1 MSRLTVNEA
10 GTSGYTDE
18 IKLTPSDFT
27 AAAGNTTTQVNIPV
41 KQGDVI
47 EGAALNITEAF
58 SVSSNVKVGYDA
70 TVTAGSAATEAFIL
84 NSNANTAQIKVD
96 TGASLSNVID
106 TSGSSATALKVVAA
120 ADGNINVIAASGLD
134 VSTSGE
140 MTLLLR
146 IRRLSF

>member
-10 GTSGYTDE
+10 GTSGYTDQ
-18 IKLTPSDFT
+18 IKLSPSDFT
-27 AAAGNTTTQVNIPV
+27 TAAGNTTTQVLIPV
-41 KQGDVI
+41 KEGDVI

-58 SVSSNVKVGYDA
+58 SVSSNVKVGYDV
-70 TVTAGSAATEAFIL
+70 TVTAGAAVTEAFIL

-96 TGASLSNVID
+96 TG
-106 TSGSSATALKVVAA
+106 SALDDGGDANNTKVVAA
-120 ADGNINVIAASGLD
+120 ADGNITVIAASALD

>member
-18 IKLTPSDFT
+18 IKLSPSDFT
-27 AAAGNTTTQVNIPV
+27 TAAGNTTTQVLIPV
-41 KQGDVI
+41 KEGDVI

-58 SVSSNVKVGYDA
+58 SVSSNVKVGYDV
-70 TVTAGSAATEAFIL
+70 TVTAGAAVTEAFIL

-96 TGASLSNVID
+96 TG
-106 TSGSSATALKVVAA
+106 SALDDGGDANNTKVVAA
-120 ADGNINVIAASGLD
+120 ADGNITVIAASALD

>member
-18 IKLTPSDFT
+18 ITLSPSDFT
-27 AAAGNTTTQVNIPV
+27 IEAGNTTTQVLIPV

-70 TVTAGSAATEAFIL
+70 TVTAGSATTEAFIADV
-84 NSNANTAQIKVD
+84 NADAAAIKVD
-96 TGASLSNVID
+96 TGASLASQPTDGNNFV
-106 TSGSSATALKVVAA
+106 KVVAI
-120 ADGNINVIAASGLD
+120 ADGNISVISASALD
-134 VSTSGE
+134 VSTSGS

>member
-10 GTSGYTDE
+10 GTSGYTDQ
-18 IKLTPSDFT
+18 ITLNPSDFT
-27 AAAGNTTTQVNIPV
+27 IEAGNTTTKVLIPV

-47 EGAALNITEAF
+47 EGVALNITEAF

-70 TVTAGSAATEAFIL
+70 TVTAGTATTEAFIADI
-84 NSNANTAQIKVD
+84 NANAATIKVD
-96 TGASLSNVID
+96 TGSSLVSQPTDANGFV
-106 TSGSSATALKVVAA
+106 KVVAI
-120 ADGNINVIAASGLD
+120 ADGNISVIAASALD
-134 VSTSGE
+134 VSTSGS

>member
-1 MSRLTVNEA
+1 MSRLTVDEA

-18 IKLTPSDFT
+18 IKLSPSDFT
-27 AAAGNTTTQVNIPV
+27 TAAGNTTTQVLIPV

-70 TVTAGSAATEAFIL
+70 TVTAGSAVTEAFIL

-96 TGASLSNVID
+96 TG
-106 TSGSSATALKVVAA
+106 SALDDGGDANNTKVVAA
-120 ADGNINVIAASGLD
+120 ADGNITVIAASALD

>member
-10 GTSGYTDE
+10 GTSGYTDQ
-18 IKLTPSDFT
+18 ITLTPSDFT
-27 AAAGNTTTQVNIPV
+27 TAAGNTTTQVLIPV
-41 KQGDVI
+41 KAGDVI

-58 SVSSNVKVGYDA
+58 SVSSNVKVGIDS
-70 TVTAGSAATEAFIL
+70 TVIAGGAVTEALIA
-84 NSNANTAQIKVD
+84 NANANTVQAKVD
-96 TGASLSNVID
+96 TGLNIVEVPADADGPV
-106 TSGSSATALKVVAA
+106 KVVAI
-120 ADGNINVIAASGLD
+120 ADGNITVIAASALD

>member
-18 IKLTPSDFT
+18 IKLSPSDFT
-27 AAAGNTTTQVNIPV
+27 TAAGNTTTQVLIPV
-41 KQGDVI
+41 KEGDVI

-70 TVTAGSAATEAFIL
+70 TVTAGAAVTEAFIL

-96 TGASLSNVID
+96 TG
-106 TSGSSATALKVVAA
+106 SALDDGGDANNTKVVAA
-120 ADGNINVIAASGLD
+120 ADGNISVIAASALD

>member
-18 IKLTPSDFT
+18 IKLSPSDFT
-27 AAAGNTTTQVNIPV
+27 TAAGNTTTQVLIPV
-41 KQGDVI
+41 KEGDVI
-47 EGAALNITEAF
+47 EGVALNITEAF

-70 TVTAGSAATEAFIL
+70 TVTAGSAVTEAFIL

-96 TGASLSNVID
+96 TG
-106 TSGSSATALKVVAA
+106 SALDDGGDANNTKVVAA
-120 ADGNINVIAASGLD
+120 ADGNISVIAASALD

>member
-18 IKLTPSDFT
+18 IILTPGDFT
-27 AAAGNTTTQVNIPV
+27 TAAGNSTTQVNIPV
-41 KQGDVI
+41 KEGDVI

-70 TVTAGSAATEAFIL
+70 TVTAGSAVTEAFIL

-96 TGASLSNVID
+96 TGTSLDDDGNAAATKVI
-106 TSGSSATALKVVAA
+106 AA
-120 ADGNINVIAASGLD
+120 ADGNITIIAASALD
-134 VSTSGE
+134 VSTSGK
-140 MTLLLR
+140 MTLLLK

>member
-18 IKLTPSDFT
+18 IKLSPSDFT
-27 AAAGNTTTQVNIPV
+27 TAAGNTTTQVLIPV
-41 KQGDVI
+41 KEGDVI

-58 SVSSNVKVGYDA
+58 SVSSNVKVGYDV
-70 TVTAGSAATEAFIL
+70 TVTAGAAVTDAFIL

-96 TGASLSNVID
+96 TG
-106 TSGSSATALKVVAA
+106 SALDDGGDANNTKVVAA
-120 ADGNINVIAASGLD
+120 ADGNISVIAASALD

>member
-18 IKLTPSDFT
+18 ITLSPSDFT
-27 AAAGNTTTQVNIPV
+27 TAAGNTTTQVLIPV

-70 TVTAGSAATEAFIL
+70 TVTAGSATTEAFIADV
-84 NSNANTAQIKVD
+84 NANAAAIKVD
-96 TGASLSNVID
+96 TGSSLVSQPTDADGFV
-106 TSGSSATALKVVAA
+106 KVVAI
-120 ADGNINVIAASGLD
+120 ADGNISVISASALD
-134 VSTSGE
+134 VSTSGS

>member
-18 IKLTPSDFT
+18 IKLSPSDFT
-27 AAAGNTTTQVNIPV
+27 TAAGNTTTQVLIPV

-70 TVTAGSAATEAFIL
+70 TVTAGSAVTEAFIL

-96 TGASLSNVID
+96 TG
-106 TSGSSATALKVVAA
+106 SALDVGGDANNTNVVAA
-120 ADGNINVIAASGLD
+120 AAGNITVIAASALD

>member
-18 IKLTPSDFT
+18 ITLSPSDFT
-27 AAAGNTTTQVNIPV
+27 IEAGNTTTQVLIPV

-70 TVTAGSAATEAFIL
+70 TVTAGSATTEAFIADV
-84 NSNANTAQIKVD
+84 NADAAAIKVD
-96 TGASLSNVID
+96 TGASLASQPTDGNNFV
-106 TSGSSATALKVVAA
+106 KVVAI
-120 ADGNINVIAASGLD
+120 ADGNISVISASALD